1 MDWLD
6 LLADYINIKR
16 ITLSNILTTLKIIDK
31 FHEKKL
37 PKLIKEEIKMLNS
50 LESIKMYSW

>member
-1 MDWLD
+1 MTI
-6 LLADYINIKR
+6 DYINIKR

-31 FHEKKL
+31 FHGKKL

-50 LESIKMYSW
+50 LKSIKMYSW